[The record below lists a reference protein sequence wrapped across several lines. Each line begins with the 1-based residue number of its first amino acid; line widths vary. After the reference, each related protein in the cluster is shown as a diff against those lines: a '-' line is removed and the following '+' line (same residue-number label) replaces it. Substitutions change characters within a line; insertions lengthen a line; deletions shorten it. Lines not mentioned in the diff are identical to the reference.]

1 MSFCTCHEAAAEKF
15 TQAHV
20 EVCFDER
27 DASDAGE
34 SGGAGV
40 FGGEWLGDGFPARK
54 GLTPFEAEVRQCRDV
69 SKECRVPEEG
79 SVEAVVPSGW

>member
-1 MSFCTCHEAAAEKF
+1 MLRMVEEAMSFCTCHEAAAEKF
-15 TQAHV
+15 TQAHI

-40 FGGEWLGDGFPARK
+40 FGD
-54 GLTPFEAEVRQCRDV
+54 
-69 SKECRVPEEG
+69 
-79 SVEAVVPSGW
+79 